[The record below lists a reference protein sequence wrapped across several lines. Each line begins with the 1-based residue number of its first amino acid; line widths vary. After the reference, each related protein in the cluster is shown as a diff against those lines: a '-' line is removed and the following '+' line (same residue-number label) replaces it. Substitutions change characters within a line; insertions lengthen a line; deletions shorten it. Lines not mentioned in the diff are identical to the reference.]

1 MKKVE
6 GTDRNGISGH
16 QKTKI
21 DFIRL
26 SLNCGKITGGG
37 GGKEQ
42 LKERNKVT
50 DEKDNNVFCLFVL
63 LEKRKNKKKKKEEYQ
78 ERIPHI
84 IPVIF

>member
-1 MKKVE
+1 MHIFVVRCEMKKVE

-37 GGKEQ
+37 GG
-42 LKERNKVT
+42 RNS
-50 DEKDNNVFCLFVL
+50 
-63 LEKRKNKKKKKEEYQ
+63 
-78 ERIPHI
+78 
-84 IPVIF
+84 

>member
-1 MKKVE
+1 MHIFVVRCEMKKVE

-37 GGKEQ
+37 G
-42 LKERNKVT
+42 RNS
-50 DEKDNNVFCLFVL
+50 
-63 LEKRKNKKKKKEEYQ
+63 
-78 ERIPHI
+78 
-84 IPVIF
+84 

>member
-1 MKKVE
+1 MHIFVVRCEMKKME

-37 GGKEQ
+37 GRREQ
-42 LKERNKVT
+42 LKERKSQT
-50 DEKDNNVFCLFVL
+50 KKITMDLFFF
-63 LEKRKNKKKKKEEYQ
+63 Y
-78 ERIPHI
+78 
-84 IPVIF
+84 